1 MNKKKREA
9 HRPTNHRASPSKD
22 GSIMDQETTP
32 VKATRRYDW
41 SGKDW
46 HRHARLMQAMHE
58 KQVTESSILPLLG
71 STYSQGY
78 INRVL
83 WGLQRP
89 QALEEQIAAILGKPW
104 SELFGTEAGKAV
116 AA

>member
-1 MNKKKREA
+1 
-9 HRPTNHRASPSKD
+9 
-22 GSIMDQETTP
+22 MDQESAP
-32 VKATRRYDW
+32 VKVTRRYNW

-46 HRHARLMQAMHE
+46 QRHARLMQAMHE

-71 STYSQGY
+71 NAYSQGY

-83 WGLQRP
+83 WGLQKP
-89 QALEEQIAAILGKPW
+89 QALEEQIATILGKSW
-104 SELFGTEAGKAV
+104 SELFGSEAGKAV